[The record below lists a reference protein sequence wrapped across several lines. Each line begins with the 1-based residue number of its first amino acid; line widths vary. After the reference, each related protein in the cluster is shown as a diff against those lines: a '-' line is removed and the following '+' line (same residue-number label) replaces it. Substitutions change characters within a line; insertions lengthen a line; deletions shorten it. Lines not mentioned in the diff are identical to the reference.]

1 MPISSTAS
9 GTRCDGRS
17 VDLPLGVTLPQV
29 FSAGW
34 LYLAAMIVA
43 YGVANLFQSVAAAR
57 TRQERAFH
65 PTLRLRLA
73 GQGVYL
79 VGLGCQFAAF
89 VLAFFARR
97 ELPLFLVQASVA
109 AGLGV
114 TALLGVLMLKWRLP
128 ATELALLG
136 ARGAGIAALIV
147 AAQPAPLRQRRLR
160 GEIGLGGALRALRV
174 GRGF

>member
-43 YGVANLFQSVAAAR
+43 YGVATLSQSVAAAR
-57 TRQERAFH
+57 PGHEWRFH
-65 PTLRLRLA
+65 PSLLLRLA
-73 GQGVYL
+73 GQRVYL

-128 ATELALLG
+128 AAEVLLLG
-136 ARGAGIAALIV
+136 GLGLGVAGLIIR
-147 AAQPAPLRQRRLR
+147 AGPAPSRQLTMV
-160 GEIGLGGALRALRV
+160 ETGGARAAH
-174 GRGF
+174 RG